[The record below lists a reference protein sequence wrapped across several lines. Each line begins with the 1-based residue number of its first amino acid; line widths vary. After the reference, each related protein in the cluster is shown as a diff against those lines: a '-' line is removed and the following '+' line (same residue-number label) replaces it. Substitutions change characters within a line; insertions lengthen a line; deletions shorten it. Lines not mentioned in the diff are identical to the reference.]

1 MTDSFRDKGLRKQ
14 MVEDLRLKGI
24 SDERL
29 LDVMQEVPRH
39 YFVPDSLYEHA
50 YADMA
55 LPIACKQ
62 TISQPYTVAIQT
74 QLLEV
79 KKNHRILEIGTGS
92 GYQAFIL
99 KKLGAYVYTIER
111 QKLIFDETK
120 RLFDQLGVNIA
131 TKYGDGH
138 AGWNEF
144 APFDSIIITCGALEV
159 PQNLCSQLK
168 IGGRLVMPIGEG
180 VQTMT
185 RIVRVSENEYER
197 STHGIFRFVPML

>member
-1 MTDSFRDKGLRKQ
+1 MIDTFRDKGLRKQ
-14 MVEDLRLKGI
+14 MVEDLQKKGI

-29 LDVMQEVPRH
+29 LEVFKEVPRH

-50 YADMA
+50 YADIA

-79 KKNHRILEIGTGS
+79 KKNQRLLEIGTGS
-92 GYQAFIL
+92 GYQAVIL

-111 QKLIFDETK
+111 QKAIFDETK
-120 RLFDQLGVNIA
+120 KLFERLGLSIA
-131 TKYGDGH
+131 AKYGDGH
-138 AGWNEF
+138 AGWTDF
-144 APFDSIIITCGALEV
+144 APFDGIVITCGANEV
-159 PQNLCSQLK
+159 PKNLLTQLK
-168 IGGRLVMPIGEG
+168 IGGKMVVPIGEG

-185 RIVRVSENEYER
+185 RIIRLSETEYETT
-197 STHGIFRFVPML
+197 THGVFRFVPML